1 MSGNSGPQK
10 FNFAQQHHPNGSGQP
25 GGDADEPDEARSSLQ
40 KTIGNVMSLVN
51 DGLYRIKNRSKA
63 E

>member
-1 MSGNSGPQK
+1 MSKQMEGPARNQV
-10 FNFAQQHHPNGSGQP
+10 NEGHGLQQQGE
-25 GGDADEPDEARSSLQ
+25 DEEAERGSSLS
-40 KTIGNVMSLVN
+40 KTIGNVLSLVN